1 LFLSIS
7 QAILSASLIKSI
19 LSLTNINPLVKI
31 SGPAKTSFVSLSKV
45 AVIITIPLLLLTN
58 GISTFQTDE
67 FYNTESYNLS
77 MPLSR
82 KQIVLSKF
90 IYTLIMLVIS
100 FIVGVILYGFVYIVF
115 NPSNRGLNADMLKY
129 LAMLEVTGLIFDSLL
144 YPAIYKFGCEKSRL
158 VLMGSIMLILGFVLL
173 LNTYLSVLDI
183 GTFDIEGVIDNIKKY
198 APYVLVVSSIILMIG
213 SYFLSVFVYKKRDY

>member
-1 LFLSIS
+1 MKGLIIKDL
-7 QAILSASLIKSI
+7 LLIKNTWKSLLITFMGSLLISI
-19 LSLTNINPLVKI
+19 ATHYYLL
-31 SGPAKTSFVSLSKV
+31 
-45 AVIITIPLLLLTN
+45 VIITIPLLLLTN

-67 FYNTESYNLS
+67 FYNTEAYNLS

-100 FIVGVILYGFVYIVF
+100 FIVGVILYGLVYIVF
-115 NPSNRGLNADMLKY
+115 NPSPRGLNADMIKY

-183 GTFDIEGVIDNIKKY
+183 GTFDIEGIIDNIKKY
-198 APYVLVVSSIILMIG
+198 LPYVLIFSSIVMMIG